1 MKNSK
6 KFLKIIWKISNF
18 LAYFL
23 SIFYNIR
30 LYIYTVRYGFD
41 IKIPDFLWNVS

>member
-6 KFLKIIWKISNF
+6 KLLKIIWKISNF
-18 LAYFL
+18 LTCFL

-30 LYIYTVRYGFD
+30 LYIYTVRYGSD